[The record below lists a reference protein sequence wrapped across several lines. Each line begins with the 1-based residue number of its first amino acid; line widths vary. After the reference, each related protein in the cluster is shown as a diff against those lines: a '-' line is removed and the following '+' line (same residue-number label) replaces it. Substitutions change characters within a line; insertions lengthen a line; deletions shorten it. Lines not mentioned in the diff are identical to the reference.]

1 MIRDF
6 NFIFQHASS
15 YAENVISMFIEEY
28 TKTQRAEEGNF
39 SSGSTHTLLPTA
51 AKPIHG
57 PVIHLFIELLKL
69 SLVNEGFLNIKLL
82 YFSTI

>member
-1 MIRDF
+1 MLKDF

-15 YAENVISMFIEEY
+15 YAENVISMFIGEY
-28 TKTQRAEEGNF
+28 TEVQRVEEGNF

-51 AKPIHG
+51 AKPVHG

-69 SLVNEGFLNIKLL
+69 SLVSQRLISIKLF
-82 YFSTI
+82 YFSTK